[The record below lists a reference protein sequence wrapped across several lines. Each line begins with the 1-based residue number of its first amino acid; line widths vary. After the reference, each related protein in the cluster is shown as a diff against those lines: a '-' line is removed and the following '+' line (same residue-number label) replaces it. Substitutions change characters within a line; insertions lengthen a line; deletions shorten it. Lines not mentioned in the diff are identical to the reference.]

1 MLVSEG
7 SMNVS
12 SAAYENNGQP
22 VASAPAPIVAIRQ
35 ALIAADDRRERVWK
49 RQVPAWMISG
59 GIHMVLMALF
69 LVYAYFTPTGMSAA
83 GPENQI
89 LETRVE
95 DAAQAKQNFEN
106 TDV

>member
-1 MLVSEG
+1 
-7 SMNVS
+7 MNVS

-59 GIHMVLMALF
+59 GIHIVRYIPLYWAMKPGNSSLRI
-69 LVYAYFTPTGMSAA
+69 G
-83 GPENQI
+83 
-89 LETRVE
+89 
-95 DAAQAKQNFEN
+95 
-106 TDV
+106 